1 MWLTRVS
8 VQNPYLAA
16 VMMLL
21 LTVLGL
27 FAWKQLP
34 VEEFPDIRFP
44 VAVVSATYPGASPE
58 VIESEVTRPLEEAVN
73 TINGVKH
80 IRSYS
85 SEGVSTLVVEFELST
100 DAAIGLQE
108 VRDKVGAAQGRLRRE
123 VSTPTIS
130 QMNPN
135 DEPLMSY
142 TFSQQDGSLR
152 ELSNWLDNVLKKR
165 LQTVSGV
172 GEVKLV
178 GASKR
183 EIRIELQPYRLEA
196 LGLSVSEV
204 ADAIAAANRDFP
216 AGQVSSQRDELSVR
230 VAGKLQSVDD
240 FRELGIATRQGA
252 TIRLADV
259 AEVRDSE
266 EEKNSISLI
275 DGQPAVGLDV
285 RAARGANVV
294 AVADAVKAVIAEQ
307 RAQLPAGSE
316 VRLTYDK
323 SDEVRK
329 SLSGVQ
335 QTLLE
340 GALLTVLIVFLFLGS
355 WRSTV
360 ITGLTLPIAL
370 LGTLF
375 ALQAL
380 GFTLNVM
387 TLMAL
392 SLSIGLLIDDAIVV
406 RENIVRHA
414 TLGKGHYQA
423 ALDGTNEI
431 GLAVLATTLTIV
443 AVFLPVG
450 FMGGIIGKFFHQF
463 GLAVTVAVLISMFVS
478 FTLDPMLS
486 SVWHDP
492 HRHGDHH
499 KGPVGRAL
507 DWFEA
512 SLDRLADGYVRVIRW
527 ALAHRKTV
535 LATALALTVGSFM
548 LVPVIGGEFLPR
560 ADNGDFRL
568 SFKTAPGST
577 LEYTAAK
584 AREVEAQLRSIPEVS
599 SVDSKIGGGRFGAGR
614 NEAQLTI
621 DVGDKQSRQRDLFQ
635 LMAAARS
642 SAQRVAGIELD
653 SVQELGQHGPG
664 GKPVNIGIRGSDL
677 QALRQATDAV
687 MAAIARVNGVR
698 DVQSSF
704 SDADPALDVRLDR
717 DAAASLGVDLTRV
730 GNTLSVLLAGSTV
743 TTWEAPDGEN
753 YDVRLQLP
761 REGREAAL
769 LEVLM
774 VPGTRRDNGE
784 ANMVPLAQLARIEP
798 GSSPRQIERTDLMRE
813 ISVTANISGRSA
825 GEVFAGVD
833 AALKQLRLPAGVVL
847 SQEGERKSMQESLDY
862 AIQALAMG
870 VIFIY
875 LILAAQFRSFTL
887 PVTIMMALPLAF
899 VGVFA
904 ALWLFGSTLNMF
916 SVIGIIMLMGLAAK
930 NGILLVDFINQSRK
944 EGMARLDAIVE
955 AGRVRLRPIMMTSLA
970 MIFGMLPLALA
981 SGAGS
986 ETQRPMAH
994 AIIGGLITSTVL
1006 TLIVLPVVYTYLDGL
1021 RTRIR
1026 RLLARLT
1033 GQTAASPH

>member
-1 MWLTRVS
+1 MWLTRIS

-16 VMMLL
+16 VMMMLL
-21 LTVLGL
+21 AVLGL

-44 VAVVSATYPGASPE
+44 VAVISASYPGASPQVVETE
-58 VIESEVTRPLEEAVN
+58 VARPLEEAVN
-73 TINGVKH
+73 TINGIKH

-85 SEGVSTLVVEFELST
+85 FEGAATVVVEFELST
-100 DAAIGLQE
+100 DAAQAMQE
-108 VRDKVGAAQGRLRRE
+108 VRDKIGAVQGRLRRE
-123 VSTPTIS
+123 VTTPTVS
-130 QMNPN
+130 QVNPN
-135 DEPLMSY
+135 DDPLMSY
-142 TFSQQDGSLR
+142 TFSSNASSQR

-172 GEVKLV
+172 GEVKLI
-178 GASKR
+178 GQSKR
-183 EIRIELQPYRLEA
+183 EVRIELDPYRLEA
-196 LGLSVSEV
+196 LGLSVAEV
-204 ADAIAAANRDFP
+204 SDAITAANRDFP
-216 AGQVSSQRDELSVR
+216 AGQVSTQRNELAVR
-230 VAGKLQSVDD
+230 VAGKLKSVAS
-240 FRELGIATRQGA
+240 FRELTVASRNGVA
-252 TIRLADV
+252 IRLSDV
-259 AEVRDSE
+259 AEVHDSE

-275 DGQPAVGLDV
+275 DGKPAVGLDI

-294 AVADAVKAVIAEQ
+294 QVAAGVKAMIA
-307 RAQLPAGSE
+307 AQHGQMPAGTDIK
-316 VRLTYDK
+316 LTYDK
-323 SDEVRK
+323 SEQVQD
-329 SLSGVQ
+329 SLNGVQ

-340 GALLTVLIVFLFLGS
+340 GAALTVLIVFLFLGS

-375 ALQAL
+375 AVQAL

-414 TLGKGHYQA
+414 TMGKTHYQA

-463 GLAVTVAVLISMFVS
+463 GLAVTVAVLISMLVS

-486 SVWHDP
+486 SIWQDP

-512 SLDRLADGYVRVIRW
+512 SLDRLGERYVRIIRW

-535 LATALALTVGSFM
+535 LASALALTLGSFM
-548 LVPVIGGEFLPR
+548 LVPVIGGEFMPR
-560 ADNGDFRL
+560 ADTGNFRL

-577 LEYTAAK
+577 LEYTESK
-584 AREVEAQLRSIPEVS
+584 AREVEARLRTLPEIKT
-599 SVDSKIGGGRFGAGR
+599 VDAKIGGGRFGAGR
-614 NEAQLTI
+614 NEARLTI
-621 DVGDKQSRQRDLFQ
+621 DVGNKQNRSRDMFA
-635 LMAAARS
+635 LMKAAREA
-642 SAQRVAGIELD
+642 AQPVAGIALD
-653 SVQELGQHGPG
+653 SVEELGQHGPG
-664 GKPVNIGIRGSDL
+664 GKPVSIGIRGSDL
-677 QALRQATDAV
+677 QALTAATDDI
-687 MAAIARVNGVR
+687 MAAVKAVKGVT
-698 DVQSSF
+698 DIQSSF
-704 SDADPALDVRLDR
+704 SDADPALDIQLDR
-717 DAAASLGVDLTRV
+717 DAAASLGIDLSRV
-730 GNTLSVLLAGSTV
+730 GSTLSVLLAGSTV

-761 REGREAAL
+761 KAGREAAL

-774 VPGTRRDNGE
+774 VPGSRRDNGE
-784 ANMVPLAQLARIEP
+784 ANMVPLAQIARIVP
-798 GSSPRQIERTDLMRE
+798 SSSPRQIERTDLQRE
-813 ISVTANISGRSA
+813 ISVTANIVGRSS
-825 GEVFAGVD
+825 GEVLADVD
-833 AALKQLRLPAGVVL
+833 RVLKKVSLPAGVVL
-847 SQEGERKSMQESLDY
+847 SQEGERKDMQESLGY
-862 AIQALAMG
+862 AVQALAMG

-899 VGVFA
+899 VGVFG

-930 NGILLVDFINQSRK
+930 NGILLVDFINHSRR
-944 EGMARLDAIVE
+944 EGMERFDAIVE

-981 SGAGS
+981 TGSGS

-1006 TLIVLPVVYTYLDGL
+1006 TLIVLPVVYTYMDGL

-1026 RLLARLT
+1026 ALLRRLSAGKPAR
-1033 GQTAASPH
+1033 